1 MKVFLRNNEVS
12 VFVACHLRW
21 ISESEV
27 FPVKSDSA
35 LGAMHSSITDLF
47 FVDPFYTHILQ
58 REDEDGIKHRINQR
72 SPIIA
77 EE

>member
-1 MKVFLRNNEVS
+1 M
-12 VFVACHLRW
+12 
-21 ISESEV
+21 ESSG

-35 LGAMHSSITDLF
+35 LGCRNAMHSSITDLF
-47 FVDPFYTHILQ
+47 FVDPSYTQEVTKHPQ
-58 REDEDGIKHRINQR
+58 CSSCREDGDGIKHRINQR